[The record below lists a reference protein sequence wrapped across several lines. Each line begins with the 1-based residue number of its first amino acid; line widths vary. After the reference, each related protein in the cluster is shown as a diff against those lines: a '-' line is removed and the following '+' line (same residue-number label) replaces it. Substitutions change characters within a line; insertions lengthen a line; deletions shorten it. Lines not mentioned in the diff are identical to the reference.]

1 MGDTIWETDIMNDLR
16 FSQPVSIFIG
26 LGFPRDIE
34 TVLEAYDVLL
44 EWNGTRDIDHVMAIE
59 ACRGAIGRGQL
70 ADSRAVFERF
80 ARNKGILADEA
91 LDRAALRVAR
101 EWEQLSA

>member
-1 MGDTIWETDIMNDLR
+1 MTDLR
-16 FSQPVSIFIG
+16 FSHPVSIFIG

-59 ACRGAIGRGQL
+59 ACRSAIAKGQPV
-70 ADSRAVFERF
+70 DVRAVFERF
-80 ARNKGILADEA
+80 ALGKGILGEEA
-91 LDRAALRVAR
+91 LDRAALLVAQ
-101 EWEQLSA
+101 EWERLDA

>member
-1 MGDTIWETDIMNDLR
+1 MNDFR
-16 FSQPVSIFIG
+16 FDQPVSIFIG

-44 EWNGTRDIDHVMAIE
+44 EWNGARDIDHVMAIE
-59 ACRGAIGRGQL
+59 ACRGAIGGDQL
-70 ADSRAVFERF
+70 ADARAVFERF

-101 EWEQLSA
+101 EWEQLRA